1 MVGGCRR
8 RRLVP
13 RGSGQRQR
21 RAHDA
26 GDEGAIGSASGAG
39 LDTLQTRQAWLPVQV
54 DAEKVFAPFAPLQHH
69 GGHRSP
75 EQAPQ
80 LRGGI

>member
-1 MVGGCRR
+1 
-8 RRLVP
+8 
-13 RGSGQRQR
+13 
-21 RAHDA
+21 
-26 GDEGAIGSASGAG
+26 

-80 LRGGI
+80 LRGGIWC